1 MLNRVRESFGLDVVY
16 TLEKVS
22 VDRKFTFRFMSVS
35 KPEYEELK
43 VPFILDI
50 YTNPDEERK
59 LGSISIEARA
69 TVLGEVKYIY
79 ACFCLKDQRL
89 YENGGY
95 EEMLESLKNSC
106 GKLIGIRCQYKK
118 NKLKK
123 FEILLDSL
131 SALYNDERFLEMECI
146 GWGINEKSC
155 REK

>member
-1 MLNRVRESFGLDVVY
+1 MMMGF
-16 TLEKVS
+16 
-22 VDRKFTFRFMSVS
+22 FS
-35 KPEYEELK
+35 KAEYEELK